1 MTPTSTPTP
10 STRSAPAGTTSGILT
25 TALGALIVFWGHVKG
40 YARELYDRLRGVKPQ
55 YYRPLTVKEQ
65 KRRLWRQWRASLP
78 PMSGRRWVKIRK
90 FAQRQA
96 KLRTQYAAMM
106 RQRQAA
112 R

>member
-1 MTPTSTPTP
+1 ML
-10 STRSAPAGTTSGILT
+10 RL
-25 TALGALIVFWGHVKG
+25 LRVFLEYVRKL
-40 YARELYDRLRGVKPQ
+40 YARFLPVKPQ
-55 YYRPLTVKEQ
+55 SRRLLTVKEQ

-78 PMSGRRWVKIRK
+78 PMSGRQWVKIRK

-96 KLRTQYAAMM
+96 KMRTQYAAMT